1 MAYQQ
6 LMTARSDYSNF
17 GSMLA
22 SAQENVADTNAQ
34 NTESTQFYDSYKAQ
48 LEGTGLMEGLPAIP
62 LAVENAY
69 AIGKNLYGAYQ
80 KSKDLIP
87 RIKDAANK
95 LQTIGEEA
103 IATGKGQLAK
113 GVDLAKNT
121 ADTLNNQVLDLGNT
135 VTEGGQN
142 LLSSAQDIASNV
154 ENVARSGINDVMSSA
169 QNEASNILQ
178 TARETGQNIVN
189 VAQEQGA
196 NAISSLSDVGKQAI
210 DTAMTTGSNILNTGS
225 QNSTFASIDKIQSDF
240 EKNYDP
246 NVPYKPTPFEKPDFL
261 NPGEFG
267 TVRERLINLAG
278 TNQNRINLISEAPV
292 GDIFQKSK
300 LIQGNIEAG
309 LTPFSG
315 KPIRPAEPA
324 VTTEPSATV
333 TEPAATLSESVAPS
347 EAGISNNIRKAY
359 TAYSGKAETYQSF
372 STTKGRGL
380 ASSQANAE
388 ATSGEFSSEALEPGD
403 LIHSYASLTQN
414 INPRSVGESM
424 FGKIKNMF
432 SKAPEVKTTGFNAPD
447 INATVET
454 AARDITSNISGA
466 ASQTVNNITEGAR
479 QAVSNI
485 SENVSGGIKSATE
498 GVGRTAGEISNAVET
513 TKSAVTEG
521 VSNISE
527 QASTLAENVVGK
539 VGGLGETVSGAIG
552 GATSLAAET
561 GEKAVGL
568 LSAAAD
574 VTIPVV
580 GEIGML
586 GLGIYQGIKGF
597 EDLFKHPSQPTLQAT
612 PQVANIAQSF
622 QSGI

>member
-6 LMTARSDYSNF
+6 LMNARSDYSNF

-87 RIKDAANK
+87 RIKDAAGK
-95 LQTIGEEA
+95 LQD
-103 IATGKGQLAK
+103 IANQAVDIGKGQLQK
-113 GVDLAKNT
+113 GVELAKNT

-135 VTEGGQN
+135 VVEGGQN
-142 LLSSAQDIASNV
+142 ILSSAQDIASNV

-189 VAQEQGA
+189 VAQEQGT
-196 NAISSLSDVGKQAI
+196 NAISSLTDVGKQAI
-210 DTAMTTGSNILNTGS
+210 DTAMTTGKGILSSAKGYAEGTIN
-225 QNSTFASIDKIQSDF
+225 AA
-240 EKNYDP
+240 
-246 NVPYKPTPFEKPDFL
+246 NVPYKPTPSEKPDFL
-261 NPGEFG
+261 NSGEFG
-267 TVRERLINLAG
+267 TVRERLLNLAG
-278 TNQNRINLISEAPV
+278 TNQNRINLINEAPI
-292 GDIFQKSK
+292 GEIFQKSK
-300 LIQGNIEAG
+300 LIQGNIDAG

-315 KPIRPAEPA
+315 KPLRPAPAEPA
-324 VTTEPSATV
+324 VTTA
-333 TEPAATLSESVAPS
+333 EPAATLSESVAPS
-347 EAGISNNIRKAY
+347 EAGVSNISKGY

-372 STTKGRGL
+372 VTTKGRGL

-388 ATSGEFSSEALEPGD
+388 ATSGEFIGEAREPGD
-403 LIHSYASLTQN
+403 IIHTYASLTQN
-414 INPRSVGESM
+414 INQRVGGGDSM
-424 FGKIKNMF
+424 FGKFKNMF

-447 INATVET
+447 INAPVET
-454 AARDITSNISGA
+454 AARDITANISGA
-466 ASQTVNNITEGAR
+466 AENITQGAK

-513 TKSAVTEG
+513 TRSAVTEG

-527 QASTLAENVVGK
+527 QASSLAENVVGK

-574 VTIPVV
+574 VAIPVV

-586 GLGIYQGIKGF
+586 GLGVYQGIKGF